1 MASLN
6 FIDSPHQLS
15 YYPFG
20 LYFYNITPNAFFL
33 GIGVP
38 IPQQSDAYYIGRN
51 QIHLVWDANLND
63 PVRENATL
71 TFGRDGNF
79 VLTDADG
86 RIVWQTNTANKG
98 VTGISM
104 KANGNLVLHD
114 KKGRFIWQSFQ
125 HPTDTLL
132 PGQSLQL
139 KGSST
144 KLVSRTS
151 NWDNGDDPHS
161 MKIDVQ
167 KGLIM
172 YQKHSGKL
180 VPYAGWKTMGLLNVT
195 FRSVQRINPVQEPP
209 PEDIP
214 GPGKPGPFYVLKQGT
229 TTYFLTL
236 GFTNQTRRVML
247 KKNDKTFTYSFLR
260 LDSDGNLRLYIYA
273 EHAWEEI
280 YYRYW
285 EAPYAFFGDTVKE
298 CALGSKCGTSGKCD
312 RRLCSACPRSGGS
325 LPDPYDYTVREVR
338 WVWGA
343 NLNDPVHENATLTFS
358 RDGNLVLGHAYEK
371 GRLIWQSFQHPTDTL
386 LVGQSLHLKGTGT
399 KLVSRTS
406 NKDSRDGWKIFDPV
420 QDTRRLLERPTGNT
434 TYFLTLG
441 YANRTR
447 IVLLMKLDE
456 V

>member
-1 MASLN
+1 MAPPLPFPHFLLVSVIMFCFHSCVLVQSAVSKNKTFQITNTRDFGDDWLLRSEYHIMASLN

-38 IPQQSDAYYIGRN
+38 IPQKSDAYDIGRN

-79 VLTDADG
+79 VLADADG

-151 NWDNGDDPHS
+151 NLDSGDDLHS
-161 MKIDVQ
+161 MKIDHK

-172 YQKHSGKL
+172 YQNHSGKL

-236 GFTNQTRRVML
+236 GFAIQTRRVML
-247 KKNDKTFTYSFLR
+247 MKNDKTFTYSFLR

-285 EAPYAFFGDTVKE
+285 ETPYAFFGDTVKE
-298 CALGSKCGTSGKCD
+298 CALLSECGTSGKCD
-312 RRLCSACPRSGGS
+312 RRLCSACPRSGSSGCIT
-325 LPDPYDYTVREVR
+325 P
-338 WVWGA
+338 
-343 NLNDPVHENATLTFS
+343 
-358 RDGNLVLGHAYEK
+358 
-371 GRLIWQSFQHPTDTL
+371 I
-386 LVGQSLHLKGTGT
+386 
-399 KLVSRTS
+399 
-406 NKDSRDGWKIFDPV
+406 
-420 QDTRRLLERPTGNT
+420 
-434 TYFLTLG
+434 
-441 YANRTR
+441 
-447 IVLLMKLDE
+447 
-456 V
+456 